1 MNIGQLISYLI
12 LNSNKSNDEIVAIV
26 HAKFEGC
33 KTTTNSVAFYK
44 TKLRNE
50 GLLEKKKAAKF
61 NVELSAE
68 DLAAMC
74 E

>member
-50 GLLEKKKAAKF
+50 GLLEKKAAKF

>member
-12 LNSNKSNDEIVAIV
+12 LNSNKSNNEIVEIV
-26 HAKFEGC
+26 HQKFEGC
-33 KTTTNSVAFYK
+33 KTTVNSVAFYK

-50 GLLEKKKAAKF
+50 GLLEKKKAQKF
-61 NVELSAE
+61 SVTLSEDELSQ
-68 DLAAMC
+68 LC